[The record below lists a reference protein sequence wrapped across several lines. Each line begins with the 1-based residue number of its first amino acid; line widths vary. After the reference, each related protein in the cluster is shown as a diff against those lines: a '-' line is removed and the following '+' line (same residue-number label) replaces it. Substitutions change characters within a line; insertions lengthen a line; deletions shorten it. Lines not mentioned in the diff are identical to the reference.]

1 MERRPVPGAC
11 PSCGEALVVTRLECS
26 SCDTGLSG
34 EFVPDA
40 VARLDAASRSI
51 YDLFI
56 AARGNLKQV
65 QRELGVSYPTTRQ
78 RVDAMFRQLE
88 GKPQPLEPGDILQR
102 LRDGEIDVE
111 EAERLLRGD

>member
-1 MERRPVPGAC
+1 MDRRPVPGAC
-11 PSCGEALVVTRLECS
+11 PSCGGELVVTQLECR

-40 VARLDAASRSI
+40 VSGLDGELRRI

-78 RVDAMFRQLE
+78 RVDAMFRALE
-88 GKPQPLEPGDILQR
+88 GKPQPLDPGDILQR
-102 LRDGEIDVE
+102 LRAGEIDVE
-111 EAERLLRGD
+111 EAERLLRGE